1 MWRNCKLKARE
12 RGARTFHFDYSHDN
26 RWLLQARCHYCFGES
41 LEEYDDSLQKCF
53 LFLKKGSLVVFKTP
67 MIWISIL
74 ALLLGWLLW
83 YGIAYARFGDAS
95 VVDELRDEYKRLAE
109 EFEQQGFSVNE
120 FREQNLILKEK
131 ALRLRRE
138 NEDYAK
144 IVSQL
149 NRYYYHLNEAS
160 EKVKELVE
168 ILHVDETDLHRTLL
182 RFDGDKQWEAV
193 AEIEEDDQPKQFF

>member
-1 MWRNCKLKARE
+1 
-12 RGARTFHFDYSHDN
+12 
-26 RWLLQARCHYCFGES
+26 
-41 LEEYDDSLQKCF
+41 
-53 LFLKKGSLVVFKTP
+53 

-95 VVDELRDEYKRLAE
+95 VVDELRDEYKRLAG
-109 EFEQQGFSVNE
+109 EFEQQGFSLNE
-120 FREQNLILKEK
+120 FREQNVILKEK
-131 ALRLRRE
+131 AQRLRRE

-149 NRYYYHLNEAS
+149 NRYYYHLNQAS

-168 ILHVDETDLHRTLL
+168 ILNVDDSDVHRSLL
-182 RFDGDKQWEAV
+182 RLDRLEKVEVMDNG
-193 AEIEEDDQPKQFF
+193 EDSDHPKQFF